1 MLLKYHVP
9 ASEDESSVKGVVS
22 VQLNEGT
29 VNSNA
34 GIVEA
39 TGGVVTI
46 TPPDGTPGRAWV
58 NYLDAKGQ
66 SSRNLHCVEW
76 TAETL
81 GTLNLHPD
89 GHKPGPIK
97 AVEPKK
103 DGHSDHKKENT
114 KV

>member
-39 TGGVVTI
+39 TGGVATI
-46 TPPDGTPGRAWV
+46 TPPDGVPGRVWV

-76 TAETL
+76 KADML
-81 GTLNLHPD
+81 GTANLYPD

-97 AVEPKK
+97 AIEPKK
-103 DGHSDHKKENT
+103 VDHNDHKK
-114 KV
+114 